1 MSSGKLEQRT
11 WMAAKRSWW
20 RCASSARFT
29 ALSGALVLLTA
40 CGSDNT
46 TSPAAPP
53 PKAPPSI
60 VSLEVTGT
68 DDFPVL
74 LGETAQ
80 LQVTAV
86 RSDNSR
92 QAVDGALVAWRSSN
106 PRVAAV
112 SAGVITAH
120 EPGNA
125 EITAMYGGASTEVP
139 VPVRIS
145 PTARGKVRVIYA
157 APEDRPFRAD
167 FSFRISQAVV
177 HAQSWV
183 RRELGGLTFELHDT
197 TPEFCQMT
205 GDSEYYSHGHV
216 REKVIEGMQ
225 HCAAVAHETPGTSW
239 YVFVDVQERCGER
252 HELGRGGRGLAVVP
266 RHDLEVLVNPG
277 TYESCN
283 GTERRTRLG
292 VYGGFAHELTHTFG
306 VPHPPG
312 CDELLPHC
320 DTKALMHLGFFKYP
334 DTYLRPEEKE
344 LLMRSRFFR
353 GARTRATGP
362 ERFAIQGVVRN
373 SSGAPMRG
381 IRVSAMSDHYWNW
394 AETGP
399 DGAFSIGVP
408 DEQSGPFL
416 VSVHAGETADCNWLG
431 YHGSGGL
438 HSARK
443 DATLV
448 TVGSGDAEAIEVT
461 LPFSLDE
468 GCNMDRMLNG
478 TVLGPDGRPL
488 EGVLVGTQYFART
501 AQDGAWEF
509 RLFEGWWADQ
519 LILPLSVVFQECPDT
534 YFYYTQD
541 GFTERYYWA
550 TELERRFEVG
560 PLGFTGIEIRLPASP
575 AQLCRQSRTQ

>member
-1 MSSGKLEQRT
+1 MSSGKLERT
-11 WMAAKRSWW
+11 WMAARPARW

-29 ALSGALVLLTA
+29 ALSGALVLLSA

-80 LQVTAV
+80 LQVAAV

-92 QAVDGALVAWRSSN
+92 QAVDSALVAWRSSN
-106 PRVAAV
+106 FVVATVSGGLVTAV
-112 SAGVITAH
+112 

-125 EITAMYGGASTEVP
+125 EITATYGGASTEVP

-167 FSFRISQAVV
+167 LSFRISQAVV

-197 TPEFCQMT
+197 TPEFCQLT
-205 GDSEYYSHGHV
+205 GDSDYYSHGHV
-216 REKVIEGMQ
+216 WEKVIEGMQ
-225 HCAAVAHETPGTSW
+225 HCAVVGRYTPGTSW
-239 YVFVDVQERCGER
+239 YVFVDALERCGEP
-252 HELGRGGRGLAVVP
+252 HELGIGGQGLAMVP
-266 RHDLEVLVNPG
+266 RHDLELLVNPG
-277 TYESCN
+277 AYETCN
-283 GTERRTRLG
+283 GTRSRTRLS
-292 VYGGFAHELTHTFG
+292 VYGGFSHELAHTFG

-312 CDELLPHC
+312 CDARLPHC
-320 DTKALMHLGFFKYP
+320 DTKALMHLGFNEYP
-334 DTYLRPEEKE
+334 DTYLRPDEKE

-353 GARTRATGP
+353 GVRTRAAGP
-362 ERFAIQGVVRN
+362 GRFAIQGVVRD
-373 SSGAPMRG
+373 SSGAPVRG

-448 TVGSGDAEAIEVT
+448 TVPKGDAEAIAVA

-488 EGVLVGTQYFART
+488 EGVLVGIQYLTLT

-509 RLFEGWWADQ
+509 RHFEGWWADQ
-519 LILPLSVVFQECPDT
+519 LAGPLTLRFQQCPNT
-534 YFYYTQD
+534 SFYYTQD
-541 GFTERYYWA
+541 GSIERSSWA
-550 TELERRFEVG
+550 VDLADRFEVG
-560 PLGFTGIEIRLPASP
+560 PLGLTGIEVKLPASP
-575 AQLCRQSRTQ
+575 AQLCLQSRTP

>member
-1 MSSGKLEQRT
+1 MSSGKLERR
-11 WMAAKRSWW
+11 WMAAKRSRW

-53 PKAPPSI
+53 PKATPSI

-86 RSDNSR
+86 LPDNSR

-106 PRVAAV
+106 YGVATV
-112 SAGVITAH
+112 SGGLVTGV
-120 EPGNA
+120 EPGNV
-125 EITAMYGGASTEVP
+125 EITATYGGASTEVP

-167 FSFRISQAVV
+167 VSLRISQAIV
-177 HAQSWV
+177 HAQSWF

-205 GDSEYYSHGHV
+205 GDSEYYSHGDL
-216 REKVIEGMQ
+216 RKKVIEGMQ

-239 YVFVDVQERCGER
+239 FVFVDAQERCGER
-252 HELGRGGRGLAVVP
+252 HELGTGHKGLAIVP
-266 RHDLEVLVNPG
+266 RHDLELLVNPG
-277 TYESCN
+277 TYETCN
-283 GTERRTRLG
+283 GTRSRTRLS
-292 VYGGFAHELTHTFG
+292 VYGGFSHELAHTFG

-320 DTKALMHLGFFKYP
+320 DYHALMHTGYFEYP
-334 DTYLRPEEKE
+334 DTYLRPDEKE

-353 GARTRATGP
+353 GVRTRAAGP
-362 ERFAIQGVVRN
+362 ERFAIQGVVRD

-416 VSVHAGETADCNWLG
+416 VSAHAGETADCNWLG

-443 DATLV
+443 DASLV

-461 LPFSLDE
+461 LPFSPDE

-488 EGVLVGTQYFART
+488 EGVLIAFHQFYRT
-501 AQDGAWEF
+501 ARDGAWES
-509 RLFEGWWADQ
+509 RHFEGWWAER
-519 LILPLSVVFQECPDT
+519 LARPLTLRFQECPDT
-534 YFYYTQD
+534 HFYYTQD
-541 GFTERYYWA
+541 GFTERSYWA
-550 TELERRFEVG
+550 KELERRFEIG
-560 PLGFTGIEIRLPASP
+560 PLGFTGIEVKLPASP
-575 AQLCRQSRTQ
+575 AQLCQQSRTQ

>member
-1 MSSGKLEQRT
+1 
-11 WMAAKRSWW
+11 MAAKPARW

-29 ALSGALVLLTA
+29 ALSGALVLLAA

-106 PRVAAV
+106 LPVATVSGGLVTAV
-112 SAGVITAH
+112 

-125 EITAMYGGASTEVP
+125 EITATYEGASTEVP

-167 FSFRISQAVV
+167 ASFRISQAVV
-177 HAQSWV
+177 HAQSWF
-183 RRELGGLTFELHDT
+183 RRELGGLTFELYDT

-216 REKVIEGMQ
+216 WEKVVEGVK
-225 HCAAVAHETPGTSW
+225 HCAAVGFETPGTSW
-239 YVFVDVQERCGER
+239 FVFVDAQERCGEP
-252 HELGRGGRGLAVVP
+252 HEVGRGEKGLAMVP

-277 TYESCN
+277 TYETCN
-283 GTERRTRLG
+283 GTSSRTRLS
-292 VYGGFAHELTHTFG
+292 VYGGFAHELAHTFG

-312 CDELLPHC
+312 CDERLPHC
-320 DTKALMHLGFFKYP
+320 DTEALMRLGFNEYP
-334 DTYLRPEEKE
+334 DTYLRPDEKE

-353 GARTRATGP
+353 GVRTRAAGP
-362 ERFAIQGVVRN
+362 ERFAIRGVVRRFVGC
-373 SSGAPMRG
+373 SRERDPGIGDVRSLLELGRDRAGRSFLDRGARRTVRSVSGLGARRG
-381 IRVSAMSDHYWNW
+381 D
-394 AETGP
+394 
-399 DGAFSIGVP
+399 
-408 DEQSGPFL
+408 
-416 VSVHAGETADCNWLG
+416 
-431 YHGSGGL
+431 GGL
-438 HSARK
+438 QLAR
-443 DATLV
+443 
-448 TVGSGDAEAIEVT
+448 I
-461 LPFSLDE
+461 PRF
-468 GCNMDRMLNG
+468 R
-478 TVLGPDGRPL
+478 
-488 EGVLVGTQYFART
+488 RT
-501 AQDGAWEF
+501 ALGAQGCHPGDGSKGG
-509 RLFEGWWADQ
+509 R
-519 LILPLSVVFQECPDT
+519 
-534 YFYYTQD
+534 
-541 GFTERYYWA
+541 
-550 TELERRFEVG
+550 
-560 PLGFTGIEIRLPASP
+560 
-575 AQLCRQSRTQ
+575 